1 VRLHATAD
9 WQPLRQRRAAGQLVC
24 GELPAERHRS
34 IAASM
39 SVTPIC
45 QVSTLGGSL
54 PAAAFWM
61 PKCTVSVPKPM
72 NSGYSGPS

>member
-1 VRLHATAD
+1 MPAH
-9 WQPLRQRRAAGQLVC
+9 RQRW
-24 GELPAERHRS
+24 

-54 PAAAFWM
+54 SAAAFWM
-61 PKCTVSVPKPM
+61 PKCTVSVAEADEIRVLRA
-72 NSGYSGPS
+72 S